1 MSFRSPFPDV
11 EIPDVSIPELL
22 FGDITQ
28 WADRPAMVD
37 GTSGQSITYG
47 QLSVLVGQVAGA
59 NAAKLGMGA

>member
-47 QLSVLVGQVAGA
+47 
-59 NAAKLGMGA
+59 